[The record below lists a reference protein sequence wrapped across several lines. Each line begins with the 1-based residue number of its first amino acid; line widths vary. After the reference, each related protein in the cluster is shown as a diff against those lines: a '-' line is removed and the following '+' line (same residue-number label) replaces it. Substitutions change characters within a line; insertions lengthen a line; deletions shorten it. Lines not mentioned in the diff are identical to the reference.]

1 MATLQA
7 NRHSVKRAAA
17 NPGLE
22 LLERLGYIVR
32 GALYFVIGLL
42 ALRIALSQP
51 DGHEVDLTGSVVFL
65 IGNPL
70 GKLVLLVIIVGLA
83 AYSVWGLIRAVF
95 DPLHRGSD
103 PSGYMARLGFLSSAL
118 SYGLIVVFG
127 LKILAGA
134 EDASGDGTQK
144 SVTALLD
151 HPAGGA
157 LTLGFGL

>member
-1 MATLQA
+1 MATFQA

-51 DGHEVDLTGSVVFL
+51 DGHAVDLTGSVVFL

-70 GKLVLLVIIVGLA
+70 GKLVLLV
-83 AYSVWGLIRAVF
+83 
-95 DPLHRGSD
+95 
-103 PSGYMARLGFLSSAL
+103 
-118 SYGLIVVFG
+118 
-127 LKILAGA
+127 
-134 EDASGDGTQK
+134 
-144 SVTALLD
+144 
-151 HPAGGA
+151 
-157 LTLGFGL
+157 